1 MTQKQKNNADDRYR
15 QVIMH
20 STGVLWER
28 MCSLLDTLPDECNY
42 DDLTDEQQEVIH
54 IIDAIE
60 HEWIIDD
67 GARAEVSLISWN
79 DEED

>member
-1 MTQKQKNNADDRYR
+1 MGKSKKNAEDRYR

-28 MCSLLDTLPDECNY
+28 MCNLLDTLPDECNY
-42 DDLTDEQQEVIH
+42 DDLPPEQQEVVH

-67 GARAEVSLISWN
+67 EARVEVSLLNWS
-79 DEED
+79 DAED

>member
-1 MTQKQKNNADDRYR
+1 MGKKKKDPEYRYR

-20 STGVLWER
+20 STGELWER
-28 MCSLLDTLPDECNY
+28 MCNLLDTLPDECNY
-42 DDLTDEQQEVIH
+42 DDLTPEQQEVVQ

-67 GARAEVSLISWN
+67 EARVEVSLLNWSDAEN
-79 DEED
+79 